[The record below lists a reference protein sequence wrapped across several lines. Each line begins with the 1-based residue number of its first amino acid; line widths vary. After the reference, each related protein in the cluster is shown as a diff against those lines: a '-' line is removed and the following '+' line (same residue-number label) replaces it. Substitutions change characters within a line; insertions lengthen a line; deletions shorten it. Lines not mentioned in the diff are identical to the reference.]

1 MLCFAH
7 KYRLNGNVEK
17 KREINKK
24 KKKTNKNKS
33 QNSTS
38 HLNTLSSIK

>member
-17 KREINKK
+17 KRN
-24 KKKTNKNKS
+24 KKTNKNKS
-33 QNSTS
+33 QNITS